1 METGLTLTGDMML
14 VLAVLVITIALFVF
28 EVVRVDVVALS
39 VMVLLGLLG
48 LVPSEMGFE
57 NHKPSRWSAGVDFD
71 FVPVRNLEVLKRVM
85 TMVFPSSRCAKASS
99 STMART

>member
-39 VMVLLGLLG
+39 VMVLL
-48 LVPSEMGFE
+48 
-57 NHKPSRWSAGVDFD
+57 
-71 FVPVRNLEVLKRVM
+71 
-85 TMVFPSSRCAKASS
+85 
-99 STMART
+99 